1 VTPITF
7 AHRGGR
13 ADDAPE
19 NSLAAFRRALELGA
33 TGLESDA
40 RLSADGQVV
49 LVHGPMVRT
58 GLRRT
63 RVRSLPAD
71 RLAELGVPRLVDL
84 YAAVGTDFELSLDLK
99 EPDLTGPIV
108 AVARE
113 AGALDRLWLCAR
125 ELAELESARRVEP
138 DVRLVHSMGRRAYGD
153 ALERHASKLAK
164 AGVAA
169 LNLREA
175 EWSLSTESTAT
186 TSTGWS
192 PPSESG
198 APPVEALQET
208 QVVER
213 PDLHEGPADD
223 GALVDGVEEGRVPR
237 VLPVVTQDVDLVG
250 RDLLRREVAGADVG

>member
-1 VTPITF
+1 VPPIAF

-13 ADDAPE
+13 SDDAPE

-58 GLRRT
+58 GLRRSK
-63 RVRSLPAD
+63 VRSLPAA

-84 YAAVGTDFELSLDLK
+84 YAEVGTAFELSLDLK
-99 EPDLTGPIV
+99 EPDLTAPIV
-108 AVARE
+108 AIARD

-125 ELAELESARRVEP
+125 ELPDLETARRVDP

-153 ALERHASKLAK
+153 ALERHASTLVK

-175 EWSLSTESTAT
+175 EWSLGLVTLAHRFSLKAFA
-186 TSTGWS
+186 WD
-192 PPSESG
+192 
-198 APPVEALQET
+198 AQEYRRIRA
-208 QVVER
+208 VLEMGIDGIYSDHVDRLVAAVGEW
-213 PDLHEGPADD
+213 AD
-223 GALVDGVEEGRVPR
+223 G
-237 VLPVVTQDVDLVG
+237 
-250 RDLLRREVAGADVG
+250 

>member
-19 NSLAAFRRALELGA
+19 NSLAAFRRALDLGA

-84 YAAVGTDFELSLDLK
+84 YAEVGTDFELSLDLK

-153 ALERHASKLAK
+153 ALERHASMLAK

-175 EWSLSTESTAT
+175 EWSLGLVTLTHRFN
-186 TSTGWS
+186 
-192 PPSESG
+192 
-198 APPVEALQET
+198 LQAFAWDAQEYRRIRA
-208 QVVER
+208 VLEM
-213 PDLHEGPADD
+213 G
-223 GALVDGVEEGRVPR
+223 VDGIYS
-237 VLPVVTQDVDLVG
+237 DHVDRLV
-250 RDLLRREVAGADVG
+250 AAVGEWSASG